1 MANLDTY
8 KNITLDMQLAYY
20 AAPTMLGIKPASLF
34 WCRTNIDGMHDQVNL
49 FNEYSKGKGFAIKR
63 IDEGKKHIGIFVYHR
78 SLFEHYLSDT
88 SNMSYLQQFGYKL
101 TLTPEEKLA
110 KLFERMKTCFPHEIG
125 IFLGYPIRDVAGFI
139 DNKGRNYILRG
150 SWLVYSNPE
159 YACRLFYHYKLC
171 RNWLVGKIMDG
182 MSIYDVL
189 NIKC

>member
-49 FNEYSKGKGFAIKR
+49 FNEYAKGKGFAIKR
-63 IDEGKKHIGIFVYHR
+63 IDERKKHIGIFVYHR
-78 SLFEHYLSDT
+78 SLFEHNLSDA

-139 DNKGRNYILRG
+139 ENKGRNYILRG